1 MANAI
6 KIVGLKETVKQ
17 LEALGIQAQDF
28 KPIWQQ
34 VMGPIHAES
43 VAAMPVRTGR
53 LARSV
58 KIFKRK
64 NAAGIYIRKS
74 KALRYDRFAYFGG
87 GKGHR
92 GKPYN
97 RVFTKMIDKH
107 EDDIRAN
114 IDRRIEE
121 LKRRNGLA

>member
-1 MANAI
+1 MAQPI
-6 KIVGLKETVKQ
+6 KIIGLKETVKQ
-17 LEALGIQAQDF
+17 LETLGIQAADF
-28 KPIWQQ
+28 KPVWQQ

-64 NAAGIYIRKS
+64 NAAGLYIRKS

-97 RVFTKMIDKH
+97 RIFTKMIDRH
-107 EDDIRAN
+107 EDAIRASLE
-114 IDRRIEE
+114 RRIEE
-121 LKRRNGLA
+121 LKRRNGLI